1 MAESRDIEWE
11 LTTWE
16 GSRRATLRR
25 WARLTLREKLQ
36 AVEEMAELTEQLH
49 GKERLQELRRLRRR

>member
-1 MAESRDIEWE
+1 MAAKREIDWE

-36 AVEEMAELTEQLH
+36 AVEEMAELTRRLH
-49 GKERLQELRRLRRR
+49 GERFERLLRLRRQ